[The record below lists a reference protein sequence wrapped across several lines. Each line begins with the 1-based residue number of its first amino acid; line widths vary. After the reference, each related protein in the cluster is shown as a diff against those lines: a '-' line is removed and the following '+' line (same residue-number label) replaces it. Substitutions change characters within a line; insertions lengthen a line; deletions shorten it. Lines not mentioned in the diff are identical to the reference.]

1 MTKRANN
8 LILQI
13 ADIDNIVLA
22 FWKAKRGREM
32 KEELKEFTRKLDANL
47 LKIHNGVIEGNI
59 ELGNYHYFKIHD
71 PKERVIC
78 AASFPERVLHH
89 AIMNICDPVFEQVQ
103 LFDSYATRVHKG
115 QYAGLDRAKGFQ
127 NSYRWFCKLDI
138 RKYFDS
144 IDHNVLKNKLRHK
157 FKDVRLLDLFDRI
170 IDSYE
175 VTPGKGIPI
184 GNLTSQYF
192 ANYYLSFADH
202 FLKETIHVPA
212 YVRYMDDMVLWH
224 SDLSQL
230 LEIKAKFVRYIE
242 NELKL
247 KVKPDCT
254 NGNEKGLPFL
264 GYVLFPNSF
273 VRMNKHTKCRF
284 ASKFRKYSELLNNG
298 SWSEKEFA
306 NHVTPI
312 FAFAQYADTLQYRK
326 KLILKVETGQGALT
340 V

>member
-13 ADIDNIVLA
+13 ADMDNIMLA

-32 KEELKEFTRKLDANL
+32 KEEVKEFANKLNANL
-47 LKIHNGVIEGNI
+47 LKIQNGVLEGNI
-59 ELGNYHYFKIHD
+59 ELGNYHYFKIYD

-78 AASFPERVLHH
+78 AASFPERILHH
-89 AIMNICDPVFEQVQ
+89 AIMNICHPVFEQVQ
-103 LFDSYATRVHKG
+103 LFDSYATRVNKG
-115 QYAGLDRAKGFQ
+115 QYAALERAKQFQ
-127 NSYRWFCKLDI
+127 NKYKWFCKLDV

-144 IDHNVLKNKLRHK
+144 IDHQVLKTLLRHK
-157 FKDVRLLDLFDRI
+157 FKDYQLLDLFNRI
-170 IDSYE
+170 IGSYE

-212 YVRYMDDMVLWH
+212 YIRYMDDMVLWH
-224 SDLSQL
+224 TDLSL
-230 LEIKAKFVRYIE
+230 LSEIKVKFVNYIE
-242 NELKL
+242 TELKL

-254 NGNEKGLPFL
+254 NCNEKGLPFL

-273 VRMNKHTKCRF
+273 VRMNKHSKSRF
-284 ASKFRKYSELLNNG
+284 ASKFKKYSELLNNG
-298 SWSEKEFA
+298 SWSEKEFS
-306 NHVTPI
+306 NHVTPL
-312 FAFAQYADTLQYRK
+312 FAFAQYADTLEYRK
-326 KLILKVETGQGALT
+326 KLILAQETGQGALT
-340 V
+340 E